1 MSDSQPASPGL
12 ANEPTLVEMRQIQ
25 KSYGSAPVLKGAHL
39 AARAGEVVGLVGE
52 NGAGKSTLIR
62 ILAGE
67 VARDGGEITWRGRPA
82 RIASRADSERLGIT
96 LIHQEPNLAP
106 HLTVAQNIYLGHEL
120 SRAGMLNNAM
130 EVRDGH
136 ALLDKLDFR
145 LDPKSR
151 VGSLSPAE
159 RQQVEIARA
168 VAHASPLVMMD
179 EPTSS
184 LTARE
189 VEDLFRVVRRLKAEG
204 TAVIFVTHRLE
215 ELAQIADRVSVLRD
229 GETVEEGPMPR
240 RDFGTLIRAMVGRE
254 LKDFYPPRSAQV
266 GAVALEVEGLGRAGE
281 FEGVSFNVR
290 HGELVALAG
299 LVGAGRTEVVE
310 AIFGARPA
318 GRGRIRLDGRK
329 VRICSPQDAMRHG
342 LALIT
347 EDRKRTGLA
356 LGLSVAE
363 NISLANLAALRR
375 RGVLDLN
382 EERRVARDFIERL
395 HIRPP
400 APGQRAARLSGGNQQ
415 KVAIAKWLYRQARV
429 FLFDEPTRG
438 VDVATKAD
446 IYRLINE
453 LANSGAAVLMVSS
466 ELPEILGMSD
476 RVLVMRNGRLVKE
489 LVTRQTSQEEILRYA
504 TLSE

>member
-1 MSDSQPASPGL
+1 MSDPASAWPAP
-12 ANEPTLVEMRQIQ
+12 ANEPPLVEMRQIQ

-67 VARDGGEITWRGRPA
+67 IARDGGQISWRGRA
-82 RIASRADSERLGIT
+82 VRIASRADSERLGIT
-96 LIHQEPNLAP
+96 LIHQEPSLAP
-106 HLTVAQNIYLGHEL
+106 HLTVAQNIYLGHEP
-120 SRAGMLNNAM
+120 SNAGILDNTK
-130 EVRDGH
+130 EVNEARG
-136 ALLDKLDFR
+136 LLEKLDFR
-145 LDPKSR
+145 LDAKSR

-168 VAHASPLVMMD
+168 VVHASPLVMMD

-189 VEDLFRVVRRLKAEG
+189 VEDLFGVVRRLKTEG

-215 ELAQIADRVSVLRD
+215 ELAEIADRVNVLRD
-229 GETVEEGPMPR
+229 GQTVEEGPMPR
-240 RDFGTLIRAMVGRE
+240 RDFSELIRAMVGRE
-254 LKDFYPPRSAQV
+254 LKDFYPPRAARI
-266 GAVALEVEGLGRAGE
+266 GAVALEVEGLGRAK
-281 FEGVSFNVR
+281 FENVSFSVR
-290 HGELVALAG
+290 HGELAALAG
-299 LVGAGRTEVVE
+299 LVGAGRTEVAE

-318 GRGRIRLDGRK
+318 ERGRIRIDGREA
-329 VRICSPQDAMRHG
+329 RIRSPRDAMRHG

-363 NISLANLAALRR
+363 NISLANLAAVGR
-375 RGVLDLN
+375 RGVLDLKQ
-382 EERRVARDFIERL
+382 ERQAAMGFIERL
-395 HIRPP
+395 RIRPP
-400 APGQRAARLSGGNQQ
+400 APGQRVARLSGGNQQ
-415 KVAIAKWLYRQARV
+415 KVAMARWLYRQARI
-429 FLFDEPTRG
+429 FIFDEPTRG
-438 VDVATKAD
+438 VDVAAKAD

-453 LANSGAAVLMVSS
+453 LAESGAAVLMISS
-466 ELPEILGMSD
+466 ELSEILGMSD

-489 LVTRQTSQEEILRYA
+489 LVTRETSQEEIMRHA